1 VNNAPVAHAWSRYW
15 SPLAAVARI
24 VLLAASGCVSQGP
37 IERLSSVDTLHEGAA
52 VDLGEWNGKWR
63 ALQDA
68 PETVS
73 LGDHW
78 RVCEIKFRFRIYG
91 DLFRC
96 LELIEARVSRLDEN
110 APPRRYAPVLTGW
123 MRATAYAELGQT
135 AEAVKWAETAWN
147 ALPQEYHDVS
157 RVFHRGRSLISLVG
171 QVLMPN
177 ERDFAGVAIEA
188 GGSEQGPEGRI
199 DLSPGQNN
207 PAGLDLRPQA
217 IAMDLAAARVSLHQQ
232 LGDTQQAQAAQQ
244 DLNKWRDAS
253 TGFPSF
259 AEFQGDVSVIS
270 MAPLFAKGDYAA
282 VIKNYQEWA
291 DSVHSWKFW
300 HNWGYFS
307 SLGTQLITEKIFS
320 DTDTRKFAVS
330 LEEVSRE
337 FLYGASLARLG
348 RTDEARAVFDA
359 MVATPELRQFGS
371 IYWATLYES
380 SQIAQKQGRSEEA
393 IKQLQQAADAV
404 DQVRSSI
411 DYEASKIGFAG
422 RTQDVYA
429 SLFLALAAKSDW
441 KGAFLAAE
449 RAKARALVDMLA
461 QLRSLP
467 APAQADA
474 RVRELLARASAN
486 DGGMGFR
493 GGTGGADVRGAV
505 ASARSELGRVAPE
518 AASLVSV
525 QSIPIAEIAAQLAP
539 DETLIDYFEAGG
551 NPYALVLNG
560 TTVAGFQLS
569 GAELRNDVRRFRA
582 AVERGEDT
590 AGEGRSLYDRL
601 IRPIAGGIRG
611 TRLTISP
618 HGVLHYLPFAAL
630 LDSNQY
636 LIDRYG
642 LRITPSASTLAY
654 LRNTK
659 PNAAGTLLALG
670 NPDLGDP
677 EFDLPSAQQEA
688 IKVAGMFPDS
698 RVLLRS
704 EATKAAVFQLGPGF
718 SRLHF
723 ASHAVFEPRAPLHS
737 GLLLAKGNESD
748 GRLTVSDLYSLRLD
762 ADLVTLSACETALG
776 EVMTGDD
783 VIGLERGFL
792 YAGARS
798 IIASLWSVADLPT
811 EKLMI
816 SFYQKLGHVDKREAL
831 RLAQIETRKTY
842 PSPRFWAAFEIAGST
857 N

>member
-1 VNNAPVAHAWSRYW
+1 MAC
-15 SPLAAVARI
+15 I

-37 IERLSSVDTLHEGAA
+37 IERLSSADTLHEGAA

-63 ALQDA
+63 VLQDA
-68 PETVS
+68 PEKVS

-110 APPRRYAPVLTGW
+110 APPRRYAPVLAGW
-123 MRATAYAELGQT
+123 MRATAYADLGQT
-135 AEAVKWAETAWN
+135 AEAVKWADIAWN

-157 RVFHRGRSLISLVG
+157 RVFHKPQALDLPSLVG
-171 QVLMPN
+171 QILMPN
-177 ERDFAGVAIEA
+177 EHDFAGVAIEA
-188 GGSEQGPEGRI
+188 GGSEQV
-199 DLSPGQNN
+199 PGAWVDPRKNN
-207 PAGLDLRPQA
+207 PAALDLRPQA

-232 LGDTQQAQAAQQ
+232 LGETQQAQAAQQ

-253 TGFPSF
+253 KGFLGP
-259 AEFQGDVSVIS
+259 AEFQDDVNVIS

-282 VIKNYQEWA
+282 VAKNYEGWA
-291 DSVHSWKFW
+291 DAAHSYKFW

-320 DTDTRKFAVS
+320 IADTRKFTVS
-330 LEEVSRE
+330 LEEASRE

-348 RTDEARAVFDA
+348 RTDEAKAVFDA
-359 MVATPELRQFGS
+359 MLAIPELRQIGS

-393 IKQLQQAADAV
+393 IKQLQQAADAI

-411 DYEASKIGFAG
+411 DYDASKIGFAG

-441 KGAFLAAE
+441 NGAFLTAE
-449 RAKARALVDMLA
+449 RAKARALVDLLA

-474 RVRELLARASAN
+474 RVRELLARASAD
-486 DGGMGFR
+486 DGGMRFAGR
-493 GGTGGADVRGAV
+493 TGGADGRGAA

-525 QSIPIAEIAAQLAP
+525 QSIPIAEITVQLAP

-551 NPYALVLNG
+551 NLYALVLNG
-560 TTVAGFQLS
+560 STVSGFQLS
-569 GAELRNDVRRFRA
+569 GAGLRDEVRRFRA
-582 AVERGEDT
+582 SLERGEDT
-590 AGEGRSLYDRL
+590 VGQARSLYDRL
-601 IRPIAGGIRG
+601 IRPVAGKIGG

-618 HGVLHYLPFAAL
+618 HGILHYLPFAAL
-630 LDSNQY
+630 LDGNQY

-688 IKVAGMFPDS
+688 VKVAGMFPNS
-698 RVLLRS
+698 RALVRS

-723 ASHAVFEPRAPLHS
+723 ASHALFDPKAPLYS

-762 ADLVTLSACETALG
+762 ADLVTLSACQTALG

-798 IIASLWSVADLPT
+798 IISSLWSVADLQT

-816 SFYQKLGHVDKREAL
+816 AFYQNLAHFDKREAL

-842 PSPRFWAAFEIAGST
+842 SSPRFWAAFQITGST